1 MSTSIDFS
9 DCLSCSRQEC
19 GHTFIQVGGQI
30 FLHVMIYFGTSLVEI
45 LDLPLLVYYG
55 DKFLLTMDGLETA
68 MAMQGRSQD
77 FNGGY
82 KDYARNM

>member
-1 MSTSIDFS
+1 MWAHFHSSGWPNFS
-9 DCLSCSRQEC
+9 
-19 GHTFIQVGGQI
+19 
-30 FLHVMIYFGTSLVEI
+30 HVMIYFGTSLVEI

-68 MAMQGRSQD
+68 MAMRGRSQD